1 MAAPS
6 ARLVRFA
13 WFTLAFTVFVIL
25 LGAVVRATGSGAGC
39 GANWPTCNGGVLPL
53 SGTAEE
59 AIEFTHRATSGLSLL
74 FVAGLYLAVRRSFE
88 RGTPVRTAAFLS
100 GIFILAEALI
110 GAGLVL
116 FEWVAE
122 DTSVARAV
130 SVALHLVN
138 TFLLLG
144 ALGATAWWLRG
155 GSAPRAGAVRAHRR
169 PFAIGAGLLLL
180 VGAMGA
186 ITALGD
192 TLFPSDSLVEGLRD
206 DFSAAE
212 HFLVRLRWIHP
223 ILAIGAGW
231 YLAGLGRARSMT
243 GSPPAQRLGNG
254 LMWIVVVQ
262 LIAGVVNVLLLAPL
276 WMQVVH
282 LLLADT
288 LWIVFVLFGA
298 ESIAARAESDLEAA
312 AS

>member
-1 MAAPS
+1 MPAPS
-6 ARLVRFA
+6 VRLTRYA
-13 WFTLAFTVFVIL
+13 WFTLGFTVLVIL

-59 AIEFTHRATSGLSLL
+59 AVEFTHRATSGLSLL
-74 FVAGLYLAVRRSFE
+74 FVAALYVAVRRTFSSS
-88 RGTPVRTAAFLS
+88 TPVRKMAFLS
-100 GIFILAEALI
+100 GLFILTEALI

-116 FEWVAE
+116 FEWVAD

-130 SVALHLVN
+130 SVGLHLVN

-144 ALGATAWWLRG
+144 ALGLTAWWLRG
-155 GSAPRAGAVRAHRR
+155 GTVPASPVSTVHRR

-192 TLFPSDSLVEGLRD
+192 TLFPAESLVEGLRD

-223 ILAIGAGW
+223 ILAIGTGW
-231 YLAGLGRARSMT
+231 YLAGLGRSRSMT
-243 GSPPAQRLGNG
+243 GSPAARRLGT
-254 LMWIVVVQ
+254 MVVAVVVAQ
-262 LIAGVVNVLLLAPL
+262 IVAGVVNVLLLAPL

-288 LWIVFVLFGA
+288 LWIFFIVFAA
-298 ESIAARAESDLEAA
+298 ESIGARQTADLEAA
-312 AS
+312 AA

>member
-1 MAAPS
+1 MPTPS
-6 ARLVRFA
+6 ARLVRYA

-39 GANWPTCNGGVLPL
+39 GSNWPTCNGGVLPL
-53 SGTAEE
+53 SGTTEE

-74 FVAGLYLAVRRSFE
+74 LVAGLYVSVRRAFE
-88 RGTPVRTAAFLS
+88 RGSPVRKAAFLS
-100 GIFILAEALI
+100 GVFILTEALI

-130 SVALHLVN
+130 SVGLHLIN

-144 ALGATAWWLRG
+144 ALALTAWWLRG
-155 GSAPRAGAVRAHRR
+155 GAVPAGPVSRAHRR
-169 PFAIGAGLLLL
+169 PFVIGAGLLLV

-192 TLFPSDSLVEGLRD
+192 TLFPADSLIDGLRD
-206 DFSAAE
+206 DFSTAE

-223 ILAIGAGW
+223 ILAVGTGW
-231 YLAGLGRARSMT
+231 YLAGVGRSRSTT
-243 GSPPAQRLGNG
+243 GSAAARRLGT
-254 LMWIVVVQ
+254 LVTSIVIVQ
-262 LIAGVVNVLLLAPL
+262 IVAGVVNVLLLAPL

-288 LWIVFVLFGA
+288 LWIAFVFLAV
-298 ESIAARAESDLEAA
+298 ESVSARQTTELEAA
-312 AS
+312 AA